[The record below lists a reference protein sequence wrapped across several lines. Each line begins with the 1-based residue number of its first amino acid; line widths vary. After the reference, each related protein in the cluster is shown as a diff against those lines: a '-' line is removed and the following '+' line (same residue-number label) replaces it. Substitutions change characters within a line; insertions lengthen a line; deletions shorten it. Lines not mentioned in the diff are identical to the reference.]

1 MADDRIEKSAVL
13 RAPLDRVWRAISDSA
28 EFGTW
33 FGMVIEGPFV
43 PGVTVQCVMGETVV
57 DDAVAAQQSEY
68 AGERFPLHIV
78 AVEPPRQF
86 SFRWN
91 PVPGQEYADLTTL
104 VEFTLS
110 EVDDGVLLEIVESG
124 FDAVPEEHRATAF
137 GNNDQ
142 GWAEQLRM
150 VAGYVTAESRA

>member
-1 MADDRIEKSAVL
+1 MAGDRIEKSAVL

-33 FGMVIEGPFV
+33 FGMSIAGPFV
-43 PGVTVQCVMGETVV
+43 AGTTVQCVMGETTV
-57 DDAVAAQQSEY
+57 DAAVAEKQQEY
-68 AGERFPLHIV
+68 TGERFPLHIV
-78 AVEPPRQF
+78 TVEAPRRF

-91 PVPGQEYADLTTL
+91 PVPGEEFADLTTL
-104 VEFTLS
+104 VEFTLT

-124 FDAVPEEHRATAF
+124 FDAVPEEHRDTAF

-142 GWAEQLRM
+142 GWAEQIRLVGR
-150 VAGYVTAESRA
+150 YVTAELPA